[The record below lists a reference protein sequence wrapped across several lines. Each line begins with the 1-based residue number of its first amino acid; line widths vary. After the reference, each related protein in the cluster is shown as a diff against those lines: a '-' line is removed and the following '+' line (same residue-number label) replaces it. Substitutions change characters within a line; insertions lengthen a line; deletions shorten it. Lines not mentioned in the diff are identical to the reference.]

1 MHCVYVLQEK
11 TGYVVAA
18 TYEEPKA
25 IQLCKDK
32 GWTYR
37 LVPFYSCEG
46 TKIKVIAGPIP
57 KELLPGSERTLMGDF
72 KPDAY

>member
-1 MHCVYVLQEK
+1 MQFVYVLQDK
-11 TGYVVAA
+11 TGYVFGA

-37 LVPFYSCEG
+37 LVPFYSCKG
-46 TKIKVIAGPIP
+46 TEIKVTAGPIP
-57 KELLPGSERTLMGDF
+57 KELLPSSERTLMGDF
-72 KPDAY
+72 KADAY